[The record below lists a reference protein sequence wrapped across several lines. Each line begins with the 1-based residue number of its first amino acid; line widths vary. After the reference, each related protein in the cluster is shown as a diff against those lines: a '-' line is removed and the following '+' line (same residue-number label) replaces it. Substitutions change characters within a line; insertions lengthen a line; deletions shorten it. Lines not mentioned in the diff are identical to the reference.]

1 MIGYK
6 QYELDNAKNISK
18 LNKLLKPFGISFET
32 NLLGV
37 YVLIDMDKYWLSVRR
52 KAGRRTVITQD
63 LRYKVFALKGD
74 RKSIREIARQTG
86 ISTATVSKI
95 LKDWKEPEKS
105 GQISLYDCE

>member
-6 QYELDNAKNISK
+6 QFELDDAKNISK

-37 YVLIDMDKYWLSVRR
+37 YVLIDMDKYWLSVHR
-52 KAGRRTVITQD
+52 KAGRRTVINQN

-74 RKSIREIARQTG
+74 HKSLREIARQTG
-86 ISTATVSKI
+86 VSTATVSKI
-95 LKDWKEPEKS
+95 LKDWKEEEETE
-105 GQISLYDCE
+105 QLRFDF

>member
-6 QYELDNAKNISK
+6 QYELEDAKNISK

-74 RKSIREIARQTG
+74 HKSLREIARQTG
-86 ISTATVSKI
+86 VSTSTVSKI
-95 LKDWKEPEKS
+95 LKDWEEEKETE
-105 GQISLYDCE
+105 QLRFDF